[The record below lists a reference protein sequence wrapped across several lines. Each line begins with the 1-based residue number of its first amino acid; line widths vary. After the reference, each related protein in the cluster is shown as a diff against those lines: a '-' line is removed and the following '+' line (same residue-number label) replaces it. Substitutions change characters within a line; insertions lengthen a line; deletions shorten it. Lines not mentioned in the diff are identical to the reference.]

1 MDGRV
6 SGERWVFVMGW
17 EVGVT
22 GMIEATGAMM
32 GGSHAP
38 SLRTAILP
46 CLRIHFANLG
56 SVFSV

>member
-1 MDGRV
+1 VDGRV
-6 SGERWVFVMGW
+6 SGERVVFVMDW
-17 EVGVT
+17 EVGVR
-22 GMIEATGAMM
+22 MIEATGAMM

>member
-1 MDGRV
+1 
-6 SGERWVFVMGW
+6 
-17 EVGVT
+17 
-22 GMIEATGAMM
+22 MIEATGAMM